1 MASFPQGSGTRGS
14 SNPPRFRFSELLTSS
29 PHERSRTAPL
39 KAKQAQQDP
48 PRSPR
53 IYGPCYVILRPRR
66 AAARSPQLIDL
77 PVGNHGSTSAHTHDG
92 SPLEP
97 SLSPRRTRAS
107 FLATAQD
114 ALMLK
119 KFGRKKKPLVV
130 PVSSLLPD
138 VIEITATEAK
148 RNSIIAASQAEEQ
161 ERERLR
167 DAAAQSIGLDPDL
180 MSTNPLANLDLG
192 FDDDHDDYSYDH
204 DAEPDNPTYASHGL
218 SRESS
223 HISNS
228 TWVNDPPSSQGH
240 RGRSGSGNATA
251 KSSSTPAPT
260 LTPTIPVYPTTVAA
274 LTNFTQLSRVLPKYY
289 PGNQLLK
296 FARTRQWKTRFIVM
310 SSPVQPNLSLSSSH
324 SSRPSPTTAPTVSY
338 LHLFKSN
345 NPSEKELERLE
356 INEDSVVF
364 VNENNEEI
372 SGRRNV
378 LRVGGVDCGA
388 MKKDLNVEEGG
399 RTMWLLQVSDQQELQ
414 RWISV
419 IKNSVLG
426 QRYEITSSFALPL
439 RFQFLKLLPG
449 LRHNGRSSS
458 PDPLISH
465 DMPAG
470 FPSLFFFLS
479 ASLLDVMQHADPS

>member
-1 MASFPQGSGTRGS
+1 MSSGPPPPQGSGPAAS
-14 SNPPRFRFSELLTSS
+14 SSAPRFRFSELLTSS
-29 PHERSRTAPL
+29 PHERSRTSSFKGKL
-39 KAKQAQQDP
+39 AQQDP
-48 PRSPR
+48 LHSQR
-53 IYGPCYVILRPRR
+53 IYGQYYVTPRADRP
-66 AAARSPQLIDL
+66 APGLTPPIDI
-77 PVGNHGSTSAHTHDG
+77 PGRNHVSTSAHTHEF
-92 SPLEP
+92 PPPEP
-97 SLSPRRTRAS
+97 NLSPKRSRTS

-114 ALMLK
+114 AFTLK
-119 KFGRKKKPLVV
+119 KFGRKKKPLVT
-130 PVSSLLPD
+130 PTSSLLPD

-148 RNSIIAASQAEEQ
+148 RNSMIAASQEEEE

-180 MSTNPLANLDLG
+180 MMSSPVANLDFG
-192 FDDDHDDYSYDH
+192 FGDDYDEYSYDH
-204 DAEPDNPTYASHGL
+204 DAEADNPPFVSHGL
-218 SRESS
+218 SREGS
-223 HISNS
+223 HTSNS
-228 TWVNDPPSSQGH
+228 MWTNDPPSSLGH
-240 RGRSGSGNATA
+240 RGRAGSASA
-251 KSSSTPAPT
+251 VVKSSSTSAPA
-260 LTPTIPVYPTTVAA
+260 LTPTIPVYPTTVAGLA
-274 LTNFTQLSRVLPKYY
+274 NFTQLSRVLPKYY

-310 SSPVQPNLSLSSSH
+310 SSPVQPNGTLSSSH
-324 SSRPSPTTAPTVSY
+324 SSRPTPTTAPTVSY

-345 NPSEKELERLE
+345 NPSEREFERLE

-426 QRYEITSSFALPL
+426 QRYGNITLCSTASFVFSTRYDA
-439 RFQFLKLLPG
+439 RC
-449 LRHNGRSSS
+449 
-458 PDPLISH
+458 
-465 DMPAG
+465 
-470 FPSLFFFLS
+470 
-479 ASLLDVMQHADPS
+479 